1 MPVVIRSEVIGNTNF
16 VLKIED
22 NIINTLMKASY
33 SKFFKRFLYEVS
45 EKPLTIKEFNEILDE
60 LFSNFFKKMKEA
72 NMDSKKDNK
81 ERIKFYEKVI
91 GLRRK
96 VDLNSKRT
104 SVALENLMNASN
116 SLEDYINKK

>member
-45 EKPLTIKEFNEILDE
+45 EKPLNIKEFNEILDE

-104 SVALENLMNASN
+104 SIALENLMNASN